1 MIKTTMLMIATI
13 AVFGF
18 AAGIFSILPVEAAA
32 EGLVTVTPSQ
42 AFVGEEITVT
52 LEGFRSNSRIVAGN
66 VSLGDLRLPVPGYL
80 NYPGSQPVT
89 DSHGWVTF
97 SSHVPRQVA
106 IGPQKVVV
114 DWGQETERT
123 TTFTV
128 LSASL
133 AVTPQ
138 KAVANQTVVIRGN
151 GFTPS
156 TVVGGKGPMR
166 VHQITG
172 TGRSFVTL
180 AGMKLGPYVPY
191 PINLNTDGS
200 LHTTVTLPLVE
211 ATVGARELEFVLT
224 DTNGRSG

>member
-1 MIKTTMLMIATI
+1 MRAKRTSRPSNADIVLEVWVDDKNDNVDDCHHSRFWLCRRH
-13 AVFGF
+13 
-18 AAGIFSILPVEAAA
+18 ILHTPVEAAA

-42 AFVGEEITVT
+42 VFVGEEITVT

-133 AVTPQ
+133 AVTP
-138 KAVANQTVVIRGN
+138 
-151 GFTPS
+151 
-156 TVVGGKGPMR
+156 
-166 VHQITG
+166 
-172 TGRSFVTL
+172 
-180 AGMKLGPYVPY
+180 
-191 PINLNTDGS
+191 
-200 LHTTVTLPLVE
+200 
-211 ATVGARELEFVLT
+211 
-224 DTNGRSG
+224 